1 MFIINNVN
9 MVFKIIKEGVYI
21 MIKVCE
27 IVKEKKLVI
36 DCKNG
41 DFVQFGKH
49 IHVICDDG
57 TNKNEKNTMDL
68 KTGLFY
74 LIPKYY
80 YVKVV
85 KYKEV

>member
-1 MFIINNVN
+1 MT
-9 MVFKIIKEGVYI
+9 KAYET
-21 MIKVCE
+21 
-27 IVKEKKLVI
+27 VKEKKLVI

-41 DFVQFGKH
+41 DFIQFGNH

-57 TNKNEKNTMDL
+57 THKSQTNTMDL

-74 LIPKYY
+74 LVPKYY
-80 YVKVV
+80 YVNIV

>member
-1 MFIINNVN
+1 
-9 MVFKIIKEGVYI
+9 
-21 MIKVCE
+21 MIKAIVMEECKKGGLSMIKAYE

-49 IHVICDDG
+49 LHIICDDG
-57 TNKNEKNTMDL
+57 TNKSQTNTMDL

-74 LIPKYY
+74 LVPKYY
-80 YVKVV
+80 YVNIV

>member
-1 MFIINNVN
+1 MT
-9 MVFKIIKEGVYI
+9 KTY
-21 MIKVCE
+21 E

-41 DFVQFGKH
+41 DFVRFGNH
-49 IHVICDDG
+49 LHVICDNG
-57 TNKNEKNTMDL
+57 TNKNGINSIDL

-74 LIPKYY
+74 LLPKYY
-80 YVKVV
+80 YVNMV

>member
-1 MFIINNVN
+1 
-9 MVFKIIKEGVYI
+9 
-21 MIKVCE
+21 MIKVYE

-41 DFVQFGKH
+41 DFIQLGKH

-57 TNKNEKNTMDL
+57 THKNQTNTMDL

-74 LIPKYY
+74 LIPKSY
-80 YVKVV
+80 YVTAV
-85 KYKEV
+85 KNIKRCY